1 MFLDNKNILE
11 YAQITQSEPKSI
23 ILYIE
28 GRSNIYY
35 SKLASTYT
43 YFEVVQYFI
52 SDILR
57 GVNCAGVR
65 CHICTESHY
74 HFRFR
79 SFVASFRAIC
89 MRMYWFLYSKNFKIH
104 AFLANVLKFSI
115 CSMNYTVAQLNLDM
129 YSTVHV

>member
-43 YFEVVQYFI
+43 YFEVVQYFL

-57 GVNCAGVR
+57 RRQLCR
-65 CHICTESHY
+65 CEMSHMY
-74 HFRFR
+74 REPL
-79 SFVASFRAIC
+79 SFSFQVFCRKFP
-89 MRMYWFLYSKNFKIH
+89 RNMYE
-104 AFLANVLKFSI
+104 NVLIPLFEKF
-115 CSMNYTVAQLNLDM
+115 
-129 YSTVHV
+129 